1 MMERTVEELRTLAED
16 VEKQK
21 NRIVEAVWRAIVGS
35 ETPKREDGELIIQ
48 GQYSLE
54 TRYYFRYKGKDAA
67 ILTIKEFMPGRLSY
81 FIQSEEITPRGVM
94 EKLLEIERRGIVNG
108 TDRR

>member
-1 MMERTVEELRTLAED
+1 MERTVEELRTLAED

-21 NRIVEAVWRAIVGS
+21 SRIVEAVWRAIVGN
-35 ETPKREDGELIIQ
+35 ETPKKEYGELTIQ
-48 GQYSLE
+48 GTDSPE

-67 ILTIKEFMPGRLSY
+67 ILTIKEFMPGRRSY

-94 EKLLEIERRGIVNG
+94 EKLLEIERAGIIAG
-108 TDRR
+108 K